1 MAPVHERLGRLENDV
16 SGLKRD
22 MAEVK
27 ADIKD
32 LKYRVIVLEDKVD
45 VMRKDID
52 GMKADIDELKYQGE
66 VTRSGVNT
74 LLSWAENVE
83 SVVKVPLMG
92 AAR

>member
-1 MAPVHERLGRLENDV
+1 
-16 SGLKRD
+16 

-92 AAR
+92 ATR